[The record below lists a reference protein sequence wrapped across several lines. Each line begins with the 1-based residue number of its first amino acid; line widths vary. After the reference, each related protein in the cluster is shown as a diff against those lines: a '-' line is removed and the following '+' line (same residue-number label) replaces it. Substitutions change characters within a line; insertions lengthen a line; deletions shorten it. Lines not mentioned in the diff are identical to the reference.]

1 MDAMANFGGVQHAVD
16 YMYNF
21 ITLSSGEEQ
30 LELVLT
36 ALYIYTLFALH
47 RLKSTALYIYTLFA
61 LDRISPLQST
71 SIIVCSIEFLF

>member
-1 MDAMANFGGVQHAVD
+1 MDAMANFDGVEHAVD

-21 ITLSSGEEQ
+21 ITLSSGEEE

-36 ALYIYTLFALH
+36 ALYIY
-47 RLKSTALYIYTLFA
+47 ILFA